1 MFQGRFLF
9 YLKKLYQKNKLRFS
23 GKSLRY
29 EQESRFQSLIDDL
42 YDISWVVYCKKPFKE
57 SYRVIEYLSRYTH
70 KTAIY
75 NNRLVSMDDSSV
87 TFRYRDYKD
96 DNKVKLMSLD
106 SNEFIRRFLL
116 HVLPSGFQK
125 IRYYGF
131 LSNRNRKSKL
141 RKYFLLTCT
150 PVKPRVM
157 LTFKELIL
165 KVSGVDISICPH
177 CGGNWCQA
185 FSLLPATG

>member
-1 MFQGRFLF
+1 V
-9 YLKKLYQKNKLRFS
+9 KNKLCFS

-57 SYRVIEYLSRYTH
+57 SYGVVEYLSRYTH

-141 RKYFLLTCT
+141 RKCFLLTRT
-150 PVKPRVM
+150 PVKPRV
-157 LTFKELIL
+157 
-165 KVSGVDISICPH
+165 S
-177 CGGNWCQA
+177 
-185 FSLLPATG
+185 